1 VKTTP
6 KPRATKNN
14 NGELVGLELESA
26 ARSLFV
32 EPEGG
37 TGLVEDIFGVRGHN
51 GRTDVGNAVSVT

>member
-6 KPRATKNN
+6 NPRATKNN
-14 NGELVGLELESA
+14 SGELVGLELESA

-37 TGLVEDIFGVRGHN
+37 TGLVEDIFEGKRPQLQ
-51 GRTDVGNAVSVT
+51 D